1 MFGRRKFN
9 EKKKILIYT
18 PYYNPEP
25 FPINTFVEELANRE
39 SIDKITVITSLPN
52 YRNYNFYKGY
62 SFFGPYTQKQDKVD
76 IIRLPVIPRFSN
88 SKLGILSFYA
98 SFFAASF
105 LFLSIFSIFK
115 RNKYD
120 HILTF
125 CGSPVYVGYIGFLF
139 SKILNVQSSQWV
151 QDIWPEAI
159 ESTVGIQNNKLRNT
173 ILKLQ
178 NYMWNLCDIL
188 FSESE
193 ALTEYLQKKF
203 RNKKVITLYNPIRE
217 EILQSNNIIEKNH
230 DLTIFSYIGNIGSA
244 QNIEL
249 IIKSFLE
256 ANLPNMI
263 LNMCGDGSL
272 LNELR
277 NKYTHDKILWH
288 GWIKGAELEEI
299 FKVSDY
305 YIVSLNSIGRQGLII
320 PSKVQTYFMNKK
332 PLLCISSGA
341 ASKLIENIKAGLVC
355 KSYNQKDIAKVFCS
369 AVDINHEQRNKMAT
383 NGYNYYINNFTKI
396 KIVDKFLSSI

>member
-1 MFGRRKFN
+1 MYGRRKLN

-25 FPINTFVEELANRE
+25 FPINSFVEELANRE
-39 SIDKITVITSLPN
+39 IIEEITVITGMPN

-62 SFFGPYTQKQDKVD
+62 GFFGPYSLKLGKVHT
-76 IIRLPVIPRFSN
+76 IRLPVIPRFSN
-88 SKLGILSFYA
+88 SKLGIVSFYI
-98 SFFAASF
+98 SFFVSSF
-105 LFLSIFSIFK
+105 LFLSFFTIFK

-120 HILTF
+120 HLLTF

-159 ESTVGIQNNKLRNT
+159 ESTVGIHNNLLRNI

-188 FSESE
+188 FSESD

-203 RNKKVITLYNPIRE
+203 HNKKIITLYNPIRE
-217 EILQSNNIIEKNH
+217 EIKLASNTIKN
-230 DLTIFSYIGNIGSA
+230 DNNKTIFSYVGNIGSA

-249 IIKSFLE
+249 IVKSFLE
-256 ANLPNMI
+256 ANLPNAI

-272 LNELR
+272 LKELQ
-277 NKYTHDKILWH
+277 NKYTNDNVFWH
-288 GWIKGAELEEI
+288 GWIKGVELEEI
-299 FKVSDY
+299 FKLSDY
-305 YIVSLNSIGRQGLII
+305 YILSLNSIGRQGLII

-332 PLLCISSGA
+332 PLLCISTGA
-341 ASKLIENIKAGLVC
+341 ASNLIESIKAGLVC
-355 KSYNQKDIAKVFCS
+355 RNYNQKDIAKIFCS
-369 AVDINHEQRNKMAT
+369 AVATNQDQRNEMAI

-396 KIVDKFLSSI
+396 KIIDKFLLSI

>member
-1 MFGRRKFN
+1 MCGRRKFH
-9 EKKKILIYT
+9 EKKKFLIYT

-98 SFFAASF
+98 SFFASSF
-105 LFLSIFSIFK
+105 LFLLIFSIFK

-159 ESTVGIQNNKLRNT
+159 ESTVGIQNNQIRNI

-188 FSESE
+188 FSESD
-193 ALTEYLQKKF
+193 ALTEYLKEKF
-203 RNKKVITLYNPIRE
+203 HNKKIITLYNPIRE
-217 EILQSNNIIEKNH
+217 EIRLINSNIKNN
-230 DLTIFSYIGNIGSA
+230 DNATIFSYVGNIGIA

-249 IIKSFLE
+249 IVKSFLE
-256 ANLPNMI
+256 ANLPNAI

-272 LNELR
+272 LNELQT
-277 NKYTHDKILWH
+277 KYTNEKVVWH
-288 GWIKGAELEEI
+288 GWIKGDELEEI
-299 FKVSDY
+299 FKSTDY
-305 YIVSLNSIGRQGLII
+305 YILSLNSIGRQGLII
-320 PSKVQTYFMNKK
+320 PSKVQTYLMNKK
-332 PLLCISSGA
+332 PLICISTGA
-341 ASKLIENIKAGLVC
+341 ASNLIESIKAGLVC
-355 KSYNQKDIAKVFCS
+355 RNYNQKNIAEMFYS
-369 AVDINHEQRNKMAT
+369 AVDINQDQRNEMAI
-383 NGYNYYINNFTKI
+383 NGYNYYINNFTKT